1 MDYEPGKEWDEGNK
15 SFASFNIVYQ
25 AQDVRLDGERPEFR
39 HLEVKAGMGINLRPA
54 AGGPP
59 I

>member
-1 MDYEPGKEWDEGNK
+1 MDYETGKEWDKDNK
-15 SFASFNIVYQ
+15 SFSSYNIVYQ
-25 AQDVRLDGERPEFR
+25 AQDMRLDGERPEFR
-39 HLEVKAGMGINLRPA
+39 DLEVKAGIGINLRPA